1 MNTLDCIIL
10 GLIGFFVVKGFF
22 MGIFR
27 EIFSLA
33 GIVFGFLIGN
43 HYHPQMADLLGAYI
57 PLEDSL
63 PLISFFALF
72 IMVCIVF
79 NLFGSLL
86 HRMFK
91 TLFVGWFDRG
101 LGVCLALIKGTVI
114 SYLLIVLL
122 TVFVPSSSPLIAT
135 SRVAPL
141 VKLSFESMRMLISP
155 DLYRMWERRISKES
169 EKMHKAVTE
178 GKEAVKDLPRVLPDE
193 GD

>member
-1 MNTLDCIIL
+1 MNILDCIIL

-27 EIFSLA
+27 ELFSLA

-43 HYHPQMADLLGAYI
+43 HYHPQMASLLGAYI

-72 IMVCIVF
+72 ILVCIVF

-86 HRMFK
+86 HRMCK

-122 TVFVPSSSPLIAT
+122 TIFVPSSSPLIAK

-141 VKLSFESMRMLISP
+141 VKVSFESMRMLISP
-155 DLYRMWERRISKES
+155 DLYRVWEGRISKES
-169 EKMHKAVTE
+169 EKMRKAVTE
-178 GKEAVKDLPRVLPDE
+178 GTEALKDIPRVLPDE